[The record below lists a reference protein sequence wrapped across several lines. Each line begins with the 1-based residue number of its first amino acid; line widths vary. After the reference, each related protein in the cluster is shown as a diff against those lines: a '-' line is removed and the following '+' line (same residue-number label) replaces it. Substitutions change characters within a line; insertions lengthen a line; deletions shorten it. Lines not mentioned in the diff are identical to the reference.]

1 MRRWHAACLV
11 LEDMKTAPRIR
22 HDRGWFTS
30 ALCAAALLSLSP
42 PRADSLEAAN
52 AENVAQLES
61 LVRAAAVAEFPPL
74 SERQR
79 FVVGPIEPHTQLP
92 KCAQPVRTSL
102 ASLHHMQDRA
112 NFELRCPDFQGWH
125 LYVPVRIVGTSQAA
139 VAVHALV
146 IGAVL
151 QASDLR
157 VEQHDVSELPLGFL
171 DDPAVAVGLTVS
183 RPIAGGAF
191 ITNQQLVASKAVQR
205 GQSVTLMA
213 DAGGMTIRMAG
224 RALTDALVNQR
235 VRVTNL
241 SSGKV
246 VEGIARSAQTVEIIL
261 Q

>member
-1 MRRWHAACLV
+1 
-11 LEDMKTAPRIR
+11 MKTAPRIR
-22 HDRGWFTS
+22 RSVGWFCRAS
-30 ALCAAALLSLSP
+30 CAAALTAAFAGGA
-42 PRADSLEAAN
+42 ADAAGLDAAN
-52 AENVAQLES
+52 SENVAQLES
-61 LVRAAAVAEFPPL
+61 QVRSAAALEFPPL
-74 SERQR
+74 SDRQR
-79 FVVGPIEPHTQLP
+79 LVVGPIEPHTQLA
-92 KCAQPVRTSL
+92 KCSQPVRTTLTSV
-102 ASLHHMQDRA
+102 HHMQDRA
-112 NFELRCPDFQGWH
+112 NFELRCPDYQGWH
-125 LYVPVRIVGTSQAA
+125 LYVPVRIAGISTVA
-139 VAVHALV
+139 VAAHAMV

-151 QASDLR
+151 TASDLR
-157 VEQHDVSELPLGFL
+157 VEQHDLSELPLGFL

-205 GQSVTLMA
+205 GQSVTLVA
-213 DAGGMTIRMAG
+213 DAGGLTIRMAG

>member
-1 MRRWHAACLV
+1 
-11 LEDMKTAPRIR
+11 MKTAPRIR
-22 HDRGWFTS
+22 HHRGWLCS
-30 ALCAAALLSLSP
+30 ALCAAALLSVSAA
-42 PRADSLEAAN
+42 RAVSLDAAN

-61 LVRAAAVAEFPPL
+61 LVKSAAVTEFPPL

-79 FVVGPIEPHTQLP
+79 FIVGPIEPHTQLA
-92 KCAQPVRTSL
+92 KCSQSVRATL
-102 ASLHHMQDRA
+102 ASVHHMQDRA
-112 NFELRCPDFQGWH
+112 NFELRCPDFQSWH
-125 LYVPVRIVGTSQAA
+125 LYVPVRVVGTSTVA
-139 VAVHALV
+139 VAAHAMV
-146 IGAVL
+146 IGSVL
-151 QASDLR
+151 KASDLR

-191 ITNQQLVASKAVQR
+191 ISNQQLVASKAVQR
-205 GQSVTLMA
+205 GQSVTLVA
-213 DAGGMTIRMAG
+213 DAGGLTIRMAG

-246 VEGIARSAQTVEIIL
+246 VEGIARSEQTVEIIL